1 MFYCTESSET
11 VLLRSCNV
19 LKLQLPH
26 RLLVGMTDFEMASA
40 LQTQHLFAG
49 DVRSS
54 LRTDGK
60 MGSTSA
66 EAQHGLYGGD
76 NLCAI
81 LCFLSAFYGMR
92 GFLGFR
98 ATRDAMAR
106 VSLQILVLDGL
117 DPCTIVCGVVFCA
130 SCAGQVCLFKVIELS
145 TIEHNA
151 SSTATV
157 CGSAPCLA
165 A

>member
-1 MFYCTESSET
+1 MFHCT

-26 RLLVGMTDFEMASA
+26 RLLVGVTDFEMASA

-49 DVRSS
+49 DVR
-54 LRTDGK
+54 TDGK
-60 MGSTSA
+60 MGSASA
-66 EAQHGLYGGD
+66 EAQYGLYGGD

-81 LCFLSAFYGMR
+81 LCFFSAFCGMR

-130 SCAGQVCLFKVIELS
+130 SCAGQLCLF
-145 TIEHNA
+145 
-151 SSTATV
+151 
-157 CGSAPCLA
+157 
-165 A
+165 